1 MISVQIQRYQE
12 VTIFPTT
19 FRCGTF
25 SCLDFSFMAAQLGLG
40 LERQVFVPVEVDGIE
55 TDTKRTWDDL
65 KDSGQLEIIPTQH
78 QIQDEKS

>member
-1 MISVQIQRYQE
+1 
-12 VTIFPTT
+12 
-19 FRCGTF
+19 
-25 SCLDFSFMAAQLGLG
+25 MAAQLGLG